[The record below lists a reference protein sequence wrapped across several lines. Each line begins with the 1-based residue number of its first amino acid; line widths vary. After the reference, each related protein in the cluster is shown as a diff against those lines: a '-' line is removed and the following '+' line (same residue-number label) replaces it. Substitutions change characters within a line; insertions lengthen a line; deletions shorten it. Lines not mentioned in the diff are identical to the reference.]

1 MSKEVPGVP
10 GRPQDEDPR
19 LTQRFEELERGAG
32 RRENQEEQEVG
43 SYERHDDSNAR
54 IYDAPPVRGRSRRR
68 DERRDERP
76 EARRRAPDERIRELI
91 RALGDP
97 NHPEHAQ
104 SVSELV
110 AIGPAAVPALGSAL
124 SPDRPWLT
132 SYRAAET
139 IAQIGDGR
147 ASGALIG
154 ALRHPNSNVRWSVVR
169 ALAEV
174 GDTRTLWALRR
185 VAHDDRGKTSWGE
198 SVADTAQF
206 ALDRLQSRSALLRFS
221 DPVKTALVFV
231 AMFAA
236 LLFAGDRV
244 QSLLTELRRTVS
256 APDVSAAPPV
266 DTTAT
271 ADAEGGLA
279 LDTTVTPDVLAT
291 PTVRAL
297 TPTPSVITS
306 TVKSGSG
313 NVRSQ
318 AQLGDN
324 VIGIVNEGDELIFLA
339 VQGDWYYVELGDK
352 TSARSNIQ
360 GGRGWVSRVVVNDP
374 STRPPQVTPTRT
386 P

>member
-1 MSKEVPGVP
+1 MSTDRGASRR
-10 GRPQDEDPR
+10 GQDDDPR
-19 LTQRFEELERGAG
+19 MTRQFDTNDFRTQSRDGDLEPTEIGA
-32 RRENQEEQEVG
+32 
-43 SYERHDDSNAR
+43 YERQDDNRAR
-54 IYDAPPVRGRSRRR
+54 IYEQPARTARGRRRE
-68 DERRDERP
+68 ERT

-91 RALGDP
+91 LALGDP

-104 SVSELV
+104 AVSELV

-132 SYRAAET
+132 AYRAAET

-147 ASGALIG
+147 ASGSLIA

-244 QSLLTELRRTVS
+244 QALLTELRRSVE
-256 APDVSAAPPV
+256 APDIAAVAAEDATAGPDDTSAGAASE
-266 DTTAT
+266 TAT
-271 ADAEGGLA
+271 AEPA
-279 LDTTVTPDVLAT
+279 AT
-291 PTVRAL
+291 PTTRAL
-297 TPTPSVITS
+297 TTPTPSVIVS

-313 NVRSQ
+313 NVRSS
-318 AQLGDN
+318 AGLGDN

-339 VQGDWYYVELGDK
+339 VSGDWYYVELGEER
-352 TSARSNIQ
+352 SARSNIQ
-360 GGRGWVSRVVVNDP
+360 GGRGWVSRVVVNEP
-374 STRPPQVTPTRT
+374 SRRPPQVTPTRT